1 MRVKVFWW
9 ADWSFSDNIVF
20 VDVCRLL
27 TFHSFSPGEAM
38 MTWGTII
45 WTVVTSVMLW
55 SATLEPETTAPVLS
69 MSLTC
74 VWMSSRYSR
83 KEAQCS
89 AAAVTVSIDTI
100 VQGLLAL
107 SQFLLQL
114 RDEVYIELRNL
125 VLAKLCTSE
134 KYMSICP
141 RCFTLLKSVCT
152 SALPDFL
159 PAIVPS
165 TQTYTYWELY
175 NLDWIVPRHFQCHC
189 SFLQIAL
196 QPINRIRKPGKV
208 VTHNRIFWV
217 IFACLFVF
225 YRHWVVWLST
235 WVNKVFVT

>member
-1 MRVKVFWW
+1 
-9 ADWSFSDNIVF
+9 
-20 VDVCRLL
+20 
-27 TFHSFSPGEAM
+27 
-38 MTWGTII
+38 
-45 WTVVTSVMLW
+45 
-55 SATLEPETTAPVLS
+55 
-69 MSLTC
+69 
-74 VWMSSRYSR
+74 MSSRYSR

-89 AAAVTVSIDTI
+89 AAAVTVSMDTI

-125 VLAKLCTSE
+125 VLAKLYTSE

-141 RCFTLLKSVCT
+141 KCFTLLKSVCM

-165 TQTYTYWELY
+165 TQTYMYWELY

-196 QPINRIRKPGKV
+196 HSQLTEFENLEKLLHTTESFGLFLLV
-208 VTHNRIFWV
+208 
-217 IFACLFVF
+217 CLFF
-225 YRHWVVWLST
+225 TDIELSD
-235 WVNKVFVT
+235 